1 MRTVTPASGAHR
13 IERLLDVLLAASSF
27 SWAALGLLHDGGPP
41 PAARLGAAAVNA
53 TAGVLF
59 LVRRPVCEPPRWR
72 DGLRALPSILVG
84 AAAWKLSGPSWPAPL
99 AEAFLAL
106 SLVACFALAW
116 LGTSFAILAARRPLR
131 TSGPYRLVRHPIY
144 ALELALSAL
153 AAGAFAWWAAPIAA
167 LAAGLA
173 LAPRIA
179 AEEQRLARDP
189 AYEAY
194 ARTVRYR
201 LVPGLY

>member
-1 MRTVTPASGAHR
+1 LTPASDAHR
-13 IERLLDVLLAASSF
+13 LERFLDALLAASSI

-41 PAARLGAAAVNA
+41 LAARLGAAAVNA

-59 LVRRPVCEPPRWR
+59 LVREPVGEPPRWQ

-84 AAAWKLSGPSWPAPL
+84 AAAWKLSGPSWPEPL
-99 AEAFLAL
+99 AHGFLAV
-106 SLVACFALAW
+106 SLVACLALAW
-116 LGTSFAILAARRPLR
+116 LGSSFAVLAARRTLR

-144 ALELALSAL
+144 ALELALSAI
-153 AAGAFAWWAAPIAA
+153 AAGAFAWWAAPIAGF
-167 LAAGLA
+167 AAGLA

-179 AEEQRLARDP
+179 AEEQRLAGDP
-189 AYEAY
+189 AYDVY
-194 ARTVRYR
+194 ARTVRFR